1 MKIIS
6 KSRKIIINIILN
18 YKKAK
23 LYRAL
28 QIDIYIYIQDYFIF
42 KQIYIKILIIFIIF

>member
-28 QIDIYIYIQDYFIF
+28 QIDIYIQDYFLF
-42 KQIYIKILIIFIIF
+42 KQIYIKILIIF